1 MSNDISNFGKVAVM
15 FGGNSAERDVSLRS
29 GKAVLIAL
37 QQAGV
42 DAVAFDP
49 AQQSLTELISGMKA
63 DRVFIVLHGRGGED
77 GTMQGALQ
85 LLGLP
90 YTGSGVLGS
99 ALAMDKIRCKRLFL
113 AQNLPT
119 APFAV
124 VHNNTLDYAE
134 LLTELGG
141 KVMVKPANEGSSIGM
156 SAASTAAELEQ
167 AIAAALKYD
176 SEILVERWING
187 REFTIAILGDA
198 VLPIVEM
205 RTPRAF
211 YDYEAKYQANNTEY
225 LCPAPLTAEQ
235 TAAMQAD
242 ALAAFKAVGAWGW
255 GRVDLMLNQQGEHFL
270 LEVNTVPGMT
280 EKSLVPMAA
289 KAAGLSFA
297 ELVLTILQQT
307 LDGNTEVGQAAL
319 NTAAQGL

>member
-1 MSNDISNFGKVAVM
+1 MSSQLNALGKVAVM
-15 FGGNSAERDVSLRS
+15 FGGVSAEREVSLRS
-29 GKAVLIAL
+29 GNAVLTAL
-37 QQAGV
+37 LDAGV

-49 AQQSLTELISGMKA
+49 QTQSLASLA
-63 DRVFIVLHGRGGED
+63 DLGAQRVFIVLHGRGGED

-85 LLGLP
+85 QLGLP

-99 ALAMDKIRCKRLFL
+99 ALAMDKIRCKWLFQ
-113 AQNLPT
+113 AQQLPT

-124 VHNNTLDYAE
+124 VHSNDTDFAG
-134 LLTELGG
+134 LLATLGG

-167 AIAAALKYD
+167 AIRAALKYD

-187 REFTIAILGDA
+187 REFTVAILNGQ
-198 VLPIVEM
+198 VLPVVEM

-211 YDYEAKYQANNTEY
+211 YDYEAKYQANSTEY
-225 LCPAPLTAEQ
+225 LCPAPLSAEQ
-235 TAAMQAD
+235 TAAMQD
-242 ALAAFKAVGAWGW
+242 TALKAFNAVGASGW
-255 GRVDLMLNQQGEHFL
+255 GRVDIMLDQSGQHFL

-289 KAAGLSFA
+289 KAAGLSFSQ
-297 ELVLTILQQT
+297 LVLAILTQT
-307 LDGNTEVGQAAL
+307 QGGN
-319 NTAAQGL
+319 